1 MVHLNFVGNLNMM
14 VLVFADEG
22 DFASTFASWPKV
34 HGHLKIGEK
43 GPKVHLFEKCND
55 KKLRT
60 RTAN

>member
-1 MVHLNFVGNLNMM
+1 MM

-34 HGHLKIGEK
+34 HGHLKVGENVQ
-43 GPKVHLFEKCND
+43 KVNLFDEYND